1 VDEKGQ
7 ITSLGTGLS
16 ALGSAPAVTTGDEP
30 VPAFLATDVE
40 DPSPASDGNA
50 LLLAMDDGPTSA
62 VAIAPPAPAPV
73 RERTTPGLHTRRA
86 ALPPIPPDA
95 LSAALL
101 LARRPTLG
109 KTVRSQPLPP
119 DIIMLI
125 RIAAGSADSLRRAVH
140 LTGKDPTFI
149 RASAEFYLEEVLG
162 TEGSDD
168 YRALGLAPGAP
179 YDDIAEHTRWLT
191 RWLLPHLGRSDPE
204 AAHLERVLAA
214 WSRLRNPEGRIA
226 ALRAVPASV
235 DVQASMIAQTG
246 LPRWQIAA
254 IAAVGIVAIGV
265 VAISGRFSNPIS
277 AFATNA
283 QEPASAA
290 ATEARSIPGAN

>member
-1 VDEKGQ
+1 MVKKGQ
-7 ITSLGTGLS
+7 IPSLGAELS
-16 ALGSAPAVTTGDEP
+16 ALGNAPAVTTGDEP
-30 VPAFLATDVE
+30 VPAFLANDLDT
-40 DPSPASDGNA
+40 PSPASDGNA
-50 LLLAMDDGPTSA
+50 RLPAMEDGPNSA
-62 VAIAPPAPAPV
+62 VAIAPPAQPPAW
-73 RERTTPGLHTRRA
+73 ERTTPGLHTRRA

-109 KTVRSQPLPP
+109 KTARSQPLPP

-125 RIAAGSADSLRRAVH
+125 RIAAGSADSLRRAVQ

-168 YRALGLAPGAP
+168 YRVLGLAPGAP
-179 YDDIAEHTRWLT
+179 YDEIAEHTRWLT

-226 ALRAVPASV
+226 ALKSFSTGTQGMASV
-235 DVQASMIAQTG
+235 IAPTG

-254 IAAVGIVAIGV
+254 IAAVGVVAIGV
-265 VAISGRFSNPIS
+265 VAISGRFPNPIGG
-277 AFATNA
+277 FTTNA
-283 QEPASAA
+283 QERASTA
-290 ATEARSIPGAN
+290 ATEARSAPDAN